1 MTVFYELEDKL
12 TYFWDIHAVELP
24 DTATV
29 DDMWEAGYKLCA
41 EFDRRYPECAPFTF
55 EFAGRTGGRKED

>member
-29 DDMWEAGYKLCA
+29 DDMWEAGYNLCA
-41 EFDRRYPECAPFTF
+41 EFNRRHPDRAPFAF
-55 EFAGRTGGRKED
+55 EFAGRTKED